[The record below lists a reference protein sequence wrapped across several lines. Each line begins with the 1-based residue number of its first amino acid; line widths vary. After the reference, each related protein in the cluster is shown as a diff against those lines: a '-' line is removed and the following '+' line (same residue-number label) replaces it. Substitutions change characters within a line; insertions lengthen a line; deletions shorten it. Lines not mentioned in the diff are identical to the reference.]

1 MTGPCSR
8 LLPHS
13 PSAPRI
19 TSPESHP
26 STPRLPSSV
35 IPPRFPHKVLD
46 RNGRPSGARPRGR
59 ERARGQRDVADTLP
73 RDLHVGLCPLVR
85 KRPLTAPGARLPQDP
100 ARARARRQ
108 LASSPPL
115 PLPAA
120 RTRRYPA
127 RPLTGPAAP
136 SSPRALPG
144 GRRGDVTDARRS
156 TANGKSQQG
165 VGGARAGSPRPF
177 HLPAEAARWSAVPQL
192 LPGLSSQSSL
202 LGRPEGPGS
211 DVIIMAPAS
220 LILLGATVILQV
232 DLLPDK
238 KFLLLPPV
246 NFTIKAINL
255 AQVLLRWEPNTDQ
268 EQRNVQLGYH
278 VKINAPQEEDY
289 ETRNTE
295 SRRITIL
302 HKGFSA
308 SVQTVPWSDRSLQP
322 SSWVSAELRAP
333 PGSPGT
339 SIVNLTCTT
348 NTKANNSTHLRPYQV
363 SLHCTWLVDKDAPE
377 DTQYF
382 LYYRY
387 GSWTEE
393 CQEYSKDTLQRNIA
407 CWFPRT
413 FINSKGRD
421 LLAVYVNG
429 SSEEAVIKPFDE
441 LFALH
446 AIDRVNPPAKVTAEI
461 EGTCL
466 SIQWEKPVSAFPVH
480 CFDYEVKIYNTRK
493 GYFQT
498 EKMTTNTFISVIDGI
513 SEYSIQVRAAVSSV
527 CRAVGPPSDWSE
539 PIYVGNDEQKPWTT
553 WFLIAVM
560 ATICFILLIFSL
572 ICRRCH
578 LWTKVFPPVP
588 APKSNIKE
596 FFVTI
601 NYEKT
606 GSNETETEV
615 ISYAEEAGSETLE
628 DSVF

>member
-1 MTGPCSR
+1 MLVLSNDIVKY
-8 LLPHS
+8 S
-13 PSAPRI
+13 DFNK
-19 TSPESHP
+19 
-26 STPRLPSSV
+26 
-35 IPPRFPHKVLD
+35 IPV
-46 RNGRPSGARPRGR
+46 
-59 ERARGQRDVADTLP
+59 
-73 RDLHVGLCPLVR
+73 
-85 KRPLTAPGARLPQDP
+85 
-100 ARARARRQ
+100 
-108 LASSPPL
+108 
-115 PLPAA
+115 
-120 RTRRYPA
+120 
-127 RPLTGPAAP
+127 
-136 SSPRALPG
+136 
-144 GRRGDVTDARRS
+144 
-156 TANGKSQQG
+156 
-165 VGGARAGSPRPF
+165 
-177 HLPAEAARWSAVPQL
+177 
-192 LPGLSSQSSL
+192 
-202 LGRPEGPGS
+202 
-211 DVIIMAPAS
+211 DVI
-220 LILLGATVILQV
+220 V
-232 DLLPDK
+232 
-238 KFLLLPPV
+238 LLLPPV

-255 AQVLLRWEPNTDQ
+255 AQVLLHWEPNTDQ

-295 SRRITIL
+295 SRRVTIL

-308 SVQTVPWSDRSLQP
+308 SVQTVPWNDRSLQP

-348 NTKANNSTHLRPYQV
+348 NTKANNYTHLPPYQV
-363 SLHCTWLVDKDAPE
+363 SLHCTWLVGKDAPE

-421 LLAVYVNG
+421 SLAVYVNG

-493 GYFQT
+493 GYFQI

-527 CRAVGPPSDWSE
+527 CRAVGPSSEWSQ
-539 PIYVGNDEQKPWTT
+539 PIYVGPGPNLTKQTHRMQAPLPHRFICTDEIHSMPREGDQQKKRESVSGNFQQGYE
-553 WFLIAVM
+553 FLQTP
-560 ATICFILLIFSL
+560 AT
-572 ICRRCH
+572 
-578 LWTKVFPPVP
+578 
-588 APKSNIKE
+588 
-596 FFVTI
+596 
-601 NYEKT
+601 
-606 GSNETETEV
+606 
-615 ISYAEEAGSETLE
+615 EA
-628 DSVF
+628 